1 MTNANPERVLW
12 CGLHW
17 RRQNDNWGGGGG
29 GANDHIC
36 AICLTNFFEID
47 CFYIVEYEYINI
59 SPLNHCSAGA
69 SGGLLLLFIVVGVWN
84 NVADLEDVPA
94 TNY

>member
-1 MTNANPERVLW
+1 MQIQNAYYGVV
-12 CGLHW
+12 CTGAVKTIT
-17 RRQNDNWGGGGG
+17 GG

-47 CFYIVEYEYINI
+47 CCYIVEYEYINI